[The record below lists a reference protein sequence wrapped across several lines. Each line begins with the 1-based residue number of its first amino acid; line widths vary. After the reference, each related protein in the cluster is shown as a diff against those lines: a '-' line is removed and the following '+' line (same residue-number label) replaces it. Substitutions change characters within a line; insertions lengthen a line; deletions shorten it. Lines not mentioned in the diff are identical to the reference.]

1 LRGNFKS
8 LSSNIFGKVLYL
20 LNHAKT
26 HVVMS
31 FYAKGMSM
39 RNIRSQMLEIYELE
53 LSDSTVS
60 NITERILVD
69 VQQWQSNIIGS
80 IEVLGNGLI
89 QNETA

>member
-1 LRGNFKS
+1 
-8 LSSNIFGKVLYL
+8 
-20 LNHAKT
+20 
-26 HVVMS
+26 
-31 FYAKGMSM
+31 
-39 RNIRSQMLEIYELE
+39 MLEIYELE